1 MIFRK
6 GIVHGFDEKLAIF
19 LPFTLWKI
27 GQQNVFN
34 DIIECENASLD
45 YKDNKLKNW
54 DFTRDVKKLAIFQS
68 FFVRQNWTAEYVSRV
83 RVRLKQNNFKKIEK
97 QEFVQNV

>member
-1 MIFRK
+1 MVLMRNWQFF
-6 GIVHGFDEKLAIF
+6 V
-19 LPFTLWKI
+19 PFTLGKI

-54 DFTRDVKKLAIFQS
+54 DFTKEMLK
-68 FFVRQNWTAEYVSRV
+68 NW
-83 RVRLKQNNFKKIEK
+83 
-97 QEFVQNV
+97 